1 MGFFLTGDNS
11 YLSTVQ
17 ILDSLGPRRVQVDRG
32 GGAGCAGLPEIYRDS
47 SIPRGERGKYAI
59 RVGRTVA
66 FSSGELKTLIHN
78 TPYHTMLKMLQCTKS
93 SHTNTII
100 NQSNLLPVKPGLPPP
115 LCCRYFSRLS
125 QSNLVRQK
133 IRALSILCSSK
144 AWMTYS
150 PFRIFTASE

>member
-1 MGFFLTGDNS
+1 MITWTFGLGKLNRWKVYRKNRKQKTDNQDK
-11 YLSTVQ
+11 L
-17 ILDSLGPRRVQVDRG
+17 LL
-32 GGAGCAGLPEIYRDS
+32 
-47 SIPRGERGKYAI
+47 
-59 RVGRTVA
+59 A

-78 TPYHTMLKMLQCTKS
+78 IPYHTMLKMLPCTKS
-93 SHTNTII
+93 HHTNTII

-150 PFRIFTASE
+150 PFKIFTASEKVSTMEMVELP